1 MVDEEAEY
9 AYNNIKTKYIYPFT
23 FAHLIFFS
31 KAKILK
37 IFQDKQLFQRKS
49 EIQTS
54 SSFETMKILYRL
66 SISSLVSQLHTLFLH
81 IAYLVY

>member
-9 AYNNIKTKYIYPFT
+9 AYNNIKTKYICPFI
-23 FAHLIFFS
+23 FAHLNFNFFS

-37 IFQDKQLFQRKS
+37 VFQDKQLFQRKS

-54 SSFETMKILYRL
+54 SSLKL
-66 SISSLVSQLHTLFLH
+66 
-81 IAYLVY
+81 